1 MAVAGGIMVP
11 HPPLIV
17 PEIGQGEERRV
28 QETTDAY
35 REAARTLAAW
45 RPDTVVILSPHTV
58 MYADYFH
65 ISPGDGA
72 MYPENSREAEPPD
85 RGCGQRRPLPHTEG
99 GGALWLCAGGA
110 RIPYEGPGCHRR
122 GADLCP
128 PGAGSSVSSA
138 CIHRK
143 LLDFTTLC
151 KEMCYTG
158 KQHPAAAGDRQ

>member
-58 MYADYFH
+58 MYEDYFN

-85 RGCGQRRPLPHTEG
+85 RGCGQRRPLPQTEG
-99 GGALWLCAGGA
+99 GGA

-158 KQHPAAAGDRQ
+158 KQHLAAAGDRK